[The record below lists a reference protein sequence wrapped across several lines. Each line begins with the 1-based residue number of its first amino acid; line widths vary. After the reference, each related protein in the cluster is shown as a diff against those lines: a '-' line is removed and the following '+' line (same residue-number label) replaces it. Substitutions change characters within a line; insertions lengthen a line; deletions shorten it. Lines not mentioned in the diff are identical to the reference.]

1 MKEYNLE
8 SLEKFT
14 SQVRRDIVRMVHAQN
29 SGHPGGSL
37 GCVEYFTAIYKVIMN
52 HNTNFS
58 MDGKN
63 EDLFFLSNGH
73 ISPVFYSVLAR
84 TGYFPVKELNTF
96 RKIDSRLQGHP
107 TTHEGLP
114 GIRVASGSLG
124 QGLSVAIGAATT
136 KKLNNDSS
144 LIYTLHGDGEL
155 QEGQIWEAA
164 MYASAKKVDNLI
176 STIDFNGRQIDGDV
190 DDVLSL
196 GNLEEKW
203 NAFGWKTLSCN
214 GNNLQEMIATLETAK
229 SLTGK
234 KQPIMIIMKTEMGY
248 GIDYMMG
255 SHKWH
260 GVAPNDEQLEI
271 ALNQQVESLGDY

>member
-1 MKEYNLE
+1 MKVYNIE
-8 SLEKFT
+8 SLEKFA

-52 HNTNFS
+52 HNSNFS
-58 MDGKN
+58 MNGKN

-114 GIRVASGSLG
+114 GIRIASGSLG

-136 KKLNNDSS
+136 KKLNNDNS
-144 LIYTLHGDGEL
+144 LVYTLHGDGEL

-164 MYASAKKVDNLI
+164 MYATAKKVDNLI

-214 GNNLQEMIATLETAK
+214 GNNLQEIIATLEIAK

-260 GVAPNDEQLEI
+260 GVAPNDEQLKV
-271 ALNQQVESLGDY
+271 ALSQQVESLGDY

>member
-1 MKEYNLE
+1 M
-8 SLEKFT
+8 
-14 SQVRRDIVRMVHAQN
+14 
-29 SGHPGGSL
+29 
-37 GCVEYFTAIYKVIMN
+37 
-52 HNTNFS
+52 
-58 MDGKN
+58 
-63 EDLFFLSNGH
+63 
-73 ISPVFYSVLAR
+73 
-84 TGYFPVKELNTF
+84 
-96 RKIDSRLQGHP
+96 
-107 TTHEGLP
+107 
-114 GIRVASGSLG
+114 
-124 QGLSVAIGAATT
+124 
-136 KKLNNDSS
+136 
-144 LIYTLHGDGEL
+144 IYTLHGDGEL

-164 MYASAKKVDNLI
+164 LYASAKKVDNLI

-214 GNNLQEMIATLETAK
+214 GNNLQEMIATLETAI

-260 GVAPNDEQLEI
+260 GVAPNDDQLEI

>member
-144 LIYTLHGDGEL
+144 LIYTLHGDGEI

-190 DDVLSL
+190 NDVLSL
-196 GNLEEKW
+196 GSLEEKW

-214 GNNLQEMIATLETAK
+214 GNNLQEMIETLETAK
-229 SLTGK
+229 SLTGQ

-260 GVAPNDEQLEI
+260 GVAPNDNQLEI